1 MRRTALA
8 VSITALMVP
17 LAGVGQEPAT
27 PDRTA
32 VIKAAQEVA
41 AQARFCSFIT
51 LDETGQPN
59 ARIIDLFPLD
69 DDLTA
74 WIGTSAAMRKVAQV
88 RHDPRATLLCFDP
101 QNSAYV
107 TLIGT
112 AEVLTD
118 AASKTAHWKPEWTQY
133 YRDENRGEDYVLIR
147 LRPAS
152 VEIVSQA
159 HGFPI
164 AFRPTTLKL
173 R

>member
-1 MRRTALA
+1 MRLTALA
-8 VSITALMVP
+8 IWMAALWLPVTA
-17 LAGVGQEPAT
+17 VGQEPAT
-27 PDRTA
+27 PDRAA
-32 VIKAAQEVA
+32 VVKAAQEVA

-51 LDETGQPN
+51 LDETGQPM

-69 DDLTA
+69 GDLTA

-101 QNSAYV
+101 QNYAYV

-112 AEVLTD
+112 AEVVTD
-118 AASKTAHWKPEWTQY
+118 ATSKAAHWKPEWKQF

-164 AFRPTTLKL
+164 ALHPTTLKL

>member
-1 MRRTALA
+1 MRVTSLIVFTAVLL
-8 VSITALMVP
+8 TP
-17 LAGVGQEPAT
+17 AGIVGQEAAT
-27 PDRTA
+27 PDRAA
-32 VIKAAQEVA
+32 VIKAAREVA

-51 LDETGQPN
+51 LDETGQPM

-101 QNSAYV
+101 QNYAYV

-118 AASKTAHWKPEWTQY
+118 AASKAAHWKPEWKQY

-164 AFRPTTLKL
+164 AFRATTLKL